1 MNVNEIINLIGGNN
15 VSTVV
20 MATAIWLL
28 VSLDFHLS
36 FKRKDGKTE
45 IEFSISRKKN

>member
-1 MNVNEIINLIGGNN
+1 MNEIINLIGGSG
-15 VSTVV
+15 VATAV
-20 MATAIWLL
+20 MATAIYILA
-28 VSLDFHLS
+28 SLDFHLS